1 MEEVRKALRC
11 GLGAVWVVGVGGG
24 DGRGGGGGYPWL
36 ATQELVQRNNHVQ
49 SRLAGLFF
57 AGLQVFENYRLIEAH
72 LDRYRFRMFKKI
84 GFFLHNF
91 CPLHCL
97 CARITV

>member
-72 LDRYRFRMFKKI
+72 LDTGSRCLKK
-84 GFFLHNF
+84 
-91 CPLHCL
+91 
-97 CARITV
+97 